1 MDTNNNP
8 LYYFVSF
15 VLTAIIS
22 WIVLFLVLMW
32 FKPSLY
38 EPDGRVNLWTTLFVA
53 VLLVLFV
60 WIGIFVLKFIFKLM
74 NNGNGNGTKCCVKPN
89 GNGGKSDVTT
99 STSTSTSSPS
109 SVKEVPNVE
118 SRKSSIGTP
127 MEYSFY

>member
-38 EPDGRVNLWTTLFVA
+38 EPDGRVNLWTALFVA

-89 GNGGKSDVTT
+89 GGKSDVTT
-99 STSTSTSSPS
+99 PTVSTSSPS
-109 SVKEVPNVE
+109 SIKEFPDVE
-118 SRKSSIGTP
+118 SRKSSNGTP